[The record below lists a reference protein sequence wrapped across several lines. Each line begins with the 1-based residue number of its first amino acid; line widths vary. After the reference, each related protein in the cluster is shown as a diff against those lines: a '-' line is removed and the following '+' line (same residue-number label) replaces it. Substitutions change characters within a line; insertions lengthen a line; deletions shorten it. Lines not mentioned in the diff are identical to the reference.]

1 MKELPPAPQQ
11 PDLSNLKQLR
21 WQPPTLQ
28 QELLE
33 LRRIQ
38 AQLTN
43 KKAELE
49 IQMAQLLQ
57 KQSEVDKLIV
67 KTHYKELDLQQQM
80 ENQARPLVEADKA
93 LQIELLSLLHGDAL
107 AAYRL
112 LKHQQN
118 INPGQA
124 LDWYLEKVIWDLKRD
139 RC

>member
-1 MKELPPAPQQ
+1 M
-11 PDLSNLKQLR
+11 
-21 WQPPTLQ
+21 
-28 QELLE
+28 
-33 LRRIQ
+33 
-38 AQLTN
+38 
-43 KKAELE
+43 AE
-49 IQMAQLLQ
+49 LLQ